1 MNKVLLFLFAAVL
14 AAPIATSNQS
24 LAQSSTPVST
34 DTIEKWN
41 TELRDQIRRLEA
53 EKEGVELRQRARRLQ
68 AEKENA
74 ELHQRVRRL
83 QSELSSAQSPA
94 LQQPSPQP
102 QRAAAESSPQPQRAP
117 PAERNP
123 SRPNETEPSSAQS
136 PAPQQPQRAA
146 LVSSPQPHRAAAER
160 KPSRRNETEVRRES
174 PSQAAV
180 EQQSP
185 ASSAFPWYP
194 SWSSQPAAPAAAVPA
209 AAVPAAGVPAQS
221 QAVVVHGTIDLN
233 SSPEGA
239 LAQTSLGADCE
250 TPCAMEVSTDRPF
263 SVTFKQRGYTPSTV
277 TVQIQRAQP
286 GVADPKFSP
295 NPVFVQLT
303 PSRTR

>member
-1 MNKVLLFLFAAVL
+1 MNKILLGLFSFAAVL

-24 LAQSSTPVST
+24 LAQSSTPAST
-34 DTIEKWN
+34 ETIEKWN
-41 TELRDQIRRLEA
+41 TELRDQVRRLEA

-68 AEKENA
+68 AAKENA
-74 ELHQRVRRL
+74 ELHERVRQL
-83 QSELSSAQSPA
+83 QTDLSSAQSPA

-102 QRAAAESSPQPQRAP
+102 QRAAPESSPQPQRAAAVSSP
-117 PAERNP
+117 QPQRAAAESSPRPQRAAPAERKP
-123 SRPNETEPSSAQS
+123 SRPNETEA
-136 PAPQQPQRAA
+136 
-146 LVSSPQPHRAAAER
+146 
-160 KPSRRNETEVRRES
+160 RRES
-174 PSQAAV
+174 PRQAAV

-185 ASSAFPWYP
+185 ASNALFPWYP

-209 AAVPAAGVPAQS
+209 AAVPAASDAV
-221 QAVVVHGTIDLN
+221 VVVHGTIDLN

-239 LAQTSLGADCE
+239 LAQTSLGAGCE

-263 SVTFKQRGYTPSTV
+263 SVTFKQRGYTLSTV
-277 TVQIQRAQP
+277 TIQIQRAQP

>member
-1 MNKVLLFLFAAVL
+1 MNKILLGLFSFAAVL
-14 AAPIATSNQS
+14 AAPIATFNQS
-24 LAQSSTPVST
+24 LAQSSTPAST
-34 DTIEKWN
+34 EAIEEWN
-41 TELRDQIRRLEA
+41 TELRDQVRRLEA

-68 AEKENA
+68 AAKENA
-74 ELHQRVRRL
+74 ELHERVRQL
-83 QSELSSAQSPA
+83 QTDLSSAQSPA

-102 QRAAAESSPQPQRAP
+102 QRAAPESSPQPQRAAAVSSP
-117 PAERNP
+117 QPQGAAAESSPRPQRAAPAERKP
-123 SRPNETEPSSAQS
+123 SRPNETEA
-136 PAPQQPQRAA
+136 
-146 LVSSPQPHRAAAER
+146 
-160 KPSRRNETEVRRES
+160 RRES
-174 PSQAAV
+174 PRQAAV

-209 AAVPAAGVPAQS
+209 AAVPAAAVPAAAVPAAS
-221 QAVVVHGTIDLN
+221 DAVVVVHGTIDLN

-239 LAQTSLGADCE
+239 LAQTSLGAGCE

-263 SVTFKQRGYTPSTV
+263 SVTFKQRGYTLSTV
-277 TVQIQRAQP
+277 TIQIQRAQP

>member
-1 MNKVLLFLFAAVL
+1 MYKILLGLFSFAAVL

-24 LAQSSTPVST
+24 LAQSSTPAST
-34 DTIEKWN
+34 ETIEKWN
-41 TELRDQIRRLEA
+41 TELRDQVRRLEA

-68 AEKENA
+68 AAKENA
-74 ELHQRVRRL
+74 ELHERVRQL
-83 QSELSSAQSPA
+83 QTDLSSAQSPA

-102 QRAAAESSPQPQRAP
+102 QRAAPESSPQPQRAAAVSSP
-117 PAERNP
+117 QPQRAAAESSPRPQRAAPAERKP
-123 SRPNETEPSSAQS
+123 SRPNETEA
-136 PAPQQPQRAA
+136 
-146 LVSSPQPHRAAAER
+146 
-160 KPSRRNETEVRRES
+160 RRES
-174 PSQAAV
+174 PRQAAV

-185 ASSAFPWYP
+185 ASNVLFPWYP

-209 AAVPAAGVPAQS
+209 AAVPAASDAV
-221 QAVVVHGTIDLN
+221 VVVHGTIDLN

-239 LAQTSLGADCE
+239 LAQTSLGAGCE

-263 SVTFKQRGYTPSTV
+263 SVTFKQRGYTLSTV
-277 TVQIQRAQP
+277 TIQIQRAQP

>member
-1 MNKVLLFLFAAVL
+1 MNKILLGLFSFAAVL
-14 AAPIATSNQS
+14 AAPIATFNQS
-24 LAQSSTPVST
+24 LAQSSTSAST
-34 DTIEKWN
+34 EAIEKWN
-41 TELRDQIRRLEA
+41 TELRDQVRRLEA

-68 AEKENA
+68 AAKENA
-74 ELHQRVRRL
+74 ELHERVRQL
-83 QSELSSAQSPA
+83 QTDLSSAQSPA

-102 QRAAAESSPQPQRAP
+102 QRAAPESSPQPQRAAAVSSP
-117 PAERNP
+117 QPQRAAAESSPRPQRAAPAERKP
-123 SRPNETEPSSAQS
+123 SRPNETEA
-136 PAPQQPQRAA
+136 
-146 LVSSPQPHRAAAER
+146 
-160 KPSRRNETEVRRES
+160 RRES
-174 PSQAAV
+174 PRQAAV

-185 ASSAFPWYP
+185 ASNALFPWYP

-209 AAVPAAGVPAQS
+209 AAVPAAAVPATS
-221 QAVVVHGTIDLN
+221 DAVVVHGAIDLN

-239 LAQTSLGADCE
+239 LAQTSLGAGCE

-277 TVQIQRAQP
+277 TIQIQRAQP
-286 GVADPKFSP
+286 GAADPKFSP